1 MKNIAKYIG
10 SFLMAGLTLV
20 ACSPDDYA
28 GLDANGIPNAADA
41 DITMEVDQEINQV
54 TLRLNNKA
62 QYPVWIVDGKSYS
75 TRNPLT
81 KIYANS
87 GDYTIQYRVGNRNGI
102 SDGMGEKS
110 FHFNNSIVDFTGYIS
125 RLAGTEA
132 EGKQWF
138 IASAEAG
145 HMGCGPSGTD
155 GLEWW
160 SANPNDKASNG
171 VYDDVLTFTPNGAYT
186 YDPGEGGTMYVNKEV
201 KAFAETNGGTAP
213 EDVMVNVGVQQA
225 SYDFT
230 VEGNDVFLVLPSHTQ
245 FPYISN
251 DDQWNAPKFKIVDL
265 KPKHM
270 ELIYDNGSIAWHFI
284 LVTEKAAAQEEFKG
298 FKYDSDCNM
307 FRTAHYTNTYWYAP
321 GWNQIADPVQTV
333 SGSAFT
339 LALPEATTD
348 KWQCQY
354 FFHTDMT
361 TNSATNYD
369 FSCVFNSTK
378 DHGNVTVKICEETD
392 DGKLYFDEVIQLKAY
407 EDYVFYKSDMPG
419 IDLASVKI
427 VFDFGGNQ
435 AGTELT
441 VRDIVLKEHGCD
453 DGTSLPT
460 KEFKGYN
467 YDHACNMF
475 RTAQF
480 NNTYWY
486 APGWNQIADP
496 VQTVSGSAF
505 TLALPEATTDKWQ
518 CQYFF
523 HTDMTTNSS
532 TNYDFSCI
540 LSSTKD
546 HGNVTVKICEET
558 DDGLLYFD
566 EVVKLTAYEDYV
578 FCKSDFEGKDMANVK
593 IVFDFGGNQA
603 GTDITV
609 RDIVFKEH
617 GCDDGAG
624 QPGEGPAGPS
634 GDNTMDWDYNSANNL
649 WKSVDAT
656 DCEMFFY
663 YAPGWSQLPDPTL
676 THKGDTYTLQLPQ
689 ATTDQWQAQMAFRTD
704 LSAKGGETYDFCC
717 VMTPNVDLKGVT
729 VKLTQTGDDNNFFFA
744 ERVDLAAYEDNVIK
758 FKGKECP
765 ADMPKISLFFD
776 FGGNPDNT
784 EVVMSKIYLEKK

>member
-125 RLAGTEA
+125 RLAGSEA

-213 EDVMVNVGVQQA
+213 EDVMVNVGVQQS

-361 TNSATNYD
+361 TNSSTNYD
-369 FSCVFNSTK
+369 FSCVF
-378 DHGNVTVKICEETD
+378 
-392 DGKLYFDEVIQLKAY
+392 
-407 EDYVFYKSDMPG
+407 
-419 IDLASVKI
+419 
-427 VFDFGGNQ
+427 
-435 AGTELT
+435 
-441 VRDIVLKEHGCD
+441 
-453 DGTSLPT
+453 
-460 KEFKGYN
+460 
-467 YDHACNMF
+467 
-475 RTAQF
+475 
-480 NNTYWY
+480 
-486 APGWNQIADP
+486 
-496 VQTVSGSAF
+496 
-505 TLALPEATTDKWQ
+505 
-518 CQYFF
+518 
-523 HTDMTTNSS
+523 
-532 TNYDFSCI
+532 
-540 LSSTKD
+540 
-546 HGNVTVKICEET
+546 
-558 DDGLLYFD
+558 
-566 EVVKLTAYEDYV
+566 
-578 FCKSDFEGKDMANVK
+578 
-593 IVFDFGGNQA
+593 
-603 GTDITV
+603 
-609 RDIVFKEH
+609 
-617 GCDDGAG
+617 
-624 QPGEGPAGPS
+624 
-634 GDNTMDWDYNSANNL
+634 
-649 WKSVDAT
+649 
-656 DCEMFFY
+656 
-663 YAPGWSQLPDPTL
+663 
-676 THKGDTYTLQLPQ
+676 
-689 ATTDQWQAQMAFRTD
+689 
-704 LSAKGGETYDFCC
+704 
-717 VMTPNVDLKGVT
+717 
-729 VKLTQTGDDNNFFFA
+729 
-744 ERVDLAAYEDNVIK
+744 
-758 FKGKECP
+758 
-765 ADMPKISLFFD
+765 
-776 FGGNPDNT
+776 
-784 EVVMSKIYLEKK
+784 

>member
-81 KIYANS
+81 KIYAAA
-87 GDYTIQYRVGNRNGI
+87 GDYTVQYRVGNRNGI
-102 SDGMGEKS
+102 SDGMGEKT
-110 FHFNNSIVDFTGYIS
+110 FHFNNSIVDFSSYIT
-125 RLAGTEA
+125 RLAGAEA

-155 GLEWW
+155 GYEWW
-160 SANPNDKASNG
+160 SAAPNDKASAG
-171 VYDDVLTFTPNGAYT
+171 VYDDVLTFTPGGAYT

-201 KAFAETNGGTAP
+201 KAFPETNGGTAP
-213 EDVMVNVGVQQA
+213 EDVMVNVGVQKA

-284 LVTEKAAAQEEFKG
+284 LVTEKAAAEEEFKG
-298 FKYDSDCNM
+298 FKYDHDCNM

-339 LALPEATTD
+339 LSLPEATTD

-407 EDYVFYKSDMPG
+407 EDYVFYKSNMAG
-419 IDLASVKI
+419 LDLASVKI

-435 AGTELT
+435 AGTEIT
-441 VRDIVLKEHGCD
+441 VRDIVLKEHDCD
-453 DGTSLPT
+453 DGTKLPT

-467 YDHACNMF
+467 YNNACNMF
-475 RTAQF
+475 LTAHY

-496 VQTVSGSAF
+496 VQTVNGSAF
-505 TLALPEATTDKWQ
+505 TLSLPEATTDKWQ

-523 HTDMTTNSS
+523 HTDMTTNSV

-540 LSSTKD
+540 LSSNKD
-546 HGNVTVKICEET
+546 HGNVTIKICEET
-558 DDGLLYFD
+558 VDGLLYFD

-578 FCKSDFEGKDMANVK
+578 FCKSNFEGKDMNTVK

-603 GTDITV
+603 GTEITV
-609 RDIVFKEH
+609 RDIVLKEH
-617 GCDDGAG
+617 DCDDGAG
-624 QPGEGPAGPS
+624 QPGVEPAGPG
-634 GDNTMDWDYNSANNL
+634 GDDTMDWDYNSANNL
-649 WKSVDAT
+649 WKSVDAS

-663 YAPGWSQLPDPTL
+663 YAPGWSQLPDPSL
-676 THKGDTYTLQLPQ
+676 THNGDSYTLKLPQ
-689 ATTDQWQAQMAFRTD
+689 ATTDQWQAQMAFRTN
-704 LSAKGGETYDFCC
+704 LSANAGELYDFCC
-717 VMTPNVDLKGVT
+717 LMTPNVDLKDVT
-729 VKLTQTGDDNNFFFA
+729 VKLTQTGDDNNYFFA
-744 ERVDLAAYEDNVIK
+744 ERVNLTAYEDNVIK
-758 FKGKECP
+758 FKSKECP
-765 ADMPKISLFFD
+765 LDMPKISLFFD

-784 EVVMSKIYLEKK
+784 EVVISKIYFEKK

>member
-125 RLAGTEA
+125 RLAGSEA

-213 EDVMVNVGVQQA
+213 EDVMVNVGVQQS

-361 TNSATNYD
+361 TNSSTNYD

-407 EDYVFYKSDMPG
+407 EDYVFYKSDMLG

-475 RTAQF
+475 RTAQY

-523 HTDMTTNSS
+523 HTTTSRAS
-532 TNYDFSCI
+532 FRPPRT
-540 LSSTKD
+540 
-546 HGNVTVKICEET
+546 
-558 DDGLLYFD
+558 
-566 EVVKLTAYEDYV
+566 
-578 FCKSDFEGKDMANVK
+578 MA
-593 IVFDFGGNQA
+593 
-603 GTDITV
+603 
-609 RDIVFKEH
+609 
-617 GCDDGAG
+617 
-624 QPGEGPAGPS
+624 
-634 GDNTMDWDYNSANNL
+634 
-649 WKSVDAT
+649 
-656 DCEMFFY
+656 
-663 YAPGWSQLPDPTL
+663 
-676 THKGDTYTLQLPQ
+676 
-689 ATTDQWQAQMAFRTD
+689 
-704 LSAKGGETYDFCC
+704 
-717 VMTPNVDLKGVT
+717 
-729 VKLTQTGDDNNFFFA
+729 
-744 ERVDLAAYEDNVIK
+744 
-758 FKGKECP
+758 
-765 ADMPKISLFFD
+765 
-776 FGGNPDNT
+776 
-784 EVVMSKIYLEKK
+784 MSR

>member
-125 RLAGTEA
+125 RLAGSEA

-213 EDVMVNVGVQQA
+213 EDVMVNVGVQQS

-361 TNSATNYD
+361 TNS
-369 FSCVFNSTK
+369 
-378 DHGNVTVKICEETD
+378 
-392 DGKLYFDEVIQLKAY
+392 
-407 EDYVFYKSDMPG
+407 
-419 IDLASVKI
+419 
-427 VFDFGGNQ
+427 
-435 AGTELT
+435 
-441 VRDIVLKEHGCD
+441 
-453 DGTSLPT
+453 
-460 KEFKGYN
+460 
-467 YDHACNMF
+467 
-475 RTAQF
+475 
-480 NNTYWY
+480 
-486 APGWNQIADP
+486 
-496 VQTVSGSAF
+496 
-505 TLALPEATTDKWQ
+505 
-518 CQYFF
+518 
-523 HTDMTTNSS
+523 S

-540 LSSTKD
+540 LSASKD

-566 EVVKLTAYEDYV
+566 EVVQLKAYEDYV

-624 QPGEGPAGPS
+624 QPGEGPAGPG

-676 THKGDTYTLQLPQ
+676 THKGDTYTLQLPE

-729 VKLTQTGDDNNFFFA
+729 VKLTQTGDDNNYFFA

-776 FGGNPDNT
+776 FGGNPANT
-784 EVVMSKIYLEKK
+784 EVVMSKISLEKK

>member
-1 MKNIAKYIG
+1 
-10 SFLMAGLTLV
+10 MAGLTLV

-125 RLAGTEA
+125 RLAGSEA

-213 EDVMVNVGVQQA
+213 EDVMVNVGVQQS

-361 TNSATNYD
+361 TNSSTNYD

-427 VFDFGGNQ
+427 VFDFGHSPND
-435 AGTELT
+435 AH
-441 VRDIVLKEHGCD
+441 VNIRNIVLKDHAND
-453 DGTSLPT
+453 DGT
-460 KEFKGYN
+460 
-467 YDHACNMF
+467 
-475 RTAQF
+475 
-480 NNTYWY
+480 
-486 APGWNQIADP
+486 
-496 VQTVSGSAF
+496 
-505 TLALPEATTDKWQ
+505 
-518 CQYFF
+518 
-523 HTDMTTNSS
+523 
-532 TNYDFSCI
+532 I
-540 LSSTKD
+540 L
-546 HGNVTVKICEET
+546 
-558 DDGLLYFD
+558 
-566 EVVKLTAYEDYV
+566 
-578 FCKSDFEGKDMANVK
+578 
-593 IVFDFGGNQA
+593 
-603 GTDITV
+603 
-609 RDIVFKEH
+609 
-617 GCDDGAG
+617 
-624 QPGEGPAGPS
+624 PGEGGEGGDTPS
-634 GDNTMDWDYNSANNL
+634 GTVDWDYNSPANM
-649 WKSVDAT
+649 WKAVDDGSKFEKFGYYFAT
-656 DCEMFFY
+656 GSDWQSIPYNE
-663 YAPGWSQLPDPTL
+663 A
-676 THKGDTYTLQLPQ
+676 THSGDTYEIDLPENIG
-689 ATTDQWQAQMAFRTD
+689 TNQWQAQFHIDTYLTASASKKYNFYLVMEADNDMPQVTFKLTD
-704 LSAKGGETYDFCC
+704 SGDANFFFEERHDVPAGTFVFKK
-717 VMTPNVDLKGVT
+717 KGVT
-729 VKLTQTGDDNNFFFA
+729 L
-744 ERVDLAAYEDNVIK
+744 
-758 FKGKECP
+758 KEGTD
-765 ADMPKISLFFD
+765 ASAVRMFFD
-776 FGGNPDNT
+776 FGGSPAGT
-784 EVVMSKIYLEKK
+784 HVKISKIYFEEATEMNYDDADNLWKAVDDGSKFEKFGYYFATGDSWTSIPYNEAAHSGNVYEIDLPENLGVLQWQGQFHIDTYLTASASKQYAFQVVVEADNDLPQMTFKLTDSGDSNFFFEERVDVPGGEQFTFKRTGLTLKEGTDASAIRMFFDFGGSPAGTHVKISKIIFKEM

>member
-125 RLAGTEA
+125 RLAGSEA

-213 EDVMVNVGVQQA
+213 EDVMVNVGVQQS

-230 VEGNDVFLVLPSHTQ
+230 VEGNDVFLVLPSHNQ

-369 FSCVFNSTK
+369 FSCVFTSTK
-378 DHGNVTVKICEETD
+378 DHNNVTVKICEETD

-419 IDLASVKI
+419 IDLASVKL

-435 AGTELT
+435 AGTEIT

-453 DGTSLPT
+453 DGTHIPT
-460 KEFKGYN
+460 KEFKGYT

-505 TLALPEATTDKWQ
+505 TLALPEGTTDKWQ

-540 LSSTKD
+540 FNSTKD
-546 HGNVTVKICEET
+546 HNNVTVKICEET

-566 EVVKLTAYEDYV
+566 EVIQLKAYEDYV
-578 FCKSDFEGKDMANVK
+578 FCKSNMDGKDIASVK
-593 IVFDFGGNQA
+593 LVFDFGGNEA
-603 GTDITV
+603 GTEITI
-609 RDIVFKEH
+609 RDIVLKEH
-617 GCDDGAG
+617 DCDDGAG
-624 QPGEGPAGPS
+624 QPGDAAGPG
-634 GDNTMDWDYNSANNL
+634 GDNVMDWDYNSASNL

-663 YAPGWSQLPDPTL
+663 YAPGWSQLPNPEL
-676 THKGDTYTLQLPQ
+676 THKGDTYTLKLPQ
-689 ATTDQWQAQMAFRTD
+689 ATTDQWQAQMAFRTN
-704 LSAKGGETYDFCC
+704 LSAAAGETYNFYC
-717 VMTPNVDLKGVT
+717 VMTPNVDLHGVT
-729 VKLTQTGDDNNFFFA
+729 VKLTQTGDDNNYFFA

-758 FKGKECP
+758 FKAKACP
-765 ADMPKISLFFD
+765 ADMPQISLFFD

-784 EVVMSKIYLEKK
+784 EVVLSKIYLEKN